1 MRHQQKGTKFGR
13 KKGDRN
19 NFLAVL
25 QHNLIME
32 GAIKTTPAR
41 ARALRPQVEKMVTI
55 AKKQN
60 LSSIRLLKTKLP
72 EKSVF
77 KLYHEVAPKYIEK
90 KGGYL
95 KIIKTTEHRKRDG
108 ADMVEIK
115 FI

>member
-1 MRHQQKGTKFGR
+1 MRHKRKGTKFGR

-19 NFLAVL
+19 NFLSVL
-25 QHNLIME
+25 QHNLIMN
-32 GAIKTTPAR
+32 GGIKTTVAR
-41 ARALRPQVEKMVTI
+41 ARVLRPRIEKMITV
-55 AKKQN
+55 AKKQD
-60 LSSIRLLKTKLP
+60 LSSIRLLKRRLP

-77 KLYHEVAPKYIEK
+77 KLYHEVAPKYTEK

-115 FI
+115 FV